1 MHAKKGVVSSLAP
14 KDRYWGYKLVFNI
27 YLWVIRNNEN

>member
-14 KDRYWGYKLVFNI
+14 KDRYLGYKLVFSI
-27 YLWVIRNNEN
+27 YLWVICNNED

>member
-14 KDRYWGYKLVFNI
+14 KDRYFGYKLILSI
-27 YLWVIRNNEN
+27 YLWVIYNNED

>member
-14 KDRYWGYKLVFNI
+14 KDRYLGYKLVLSI
-27 YLWVIRNNEN
+27 YLWVIYNNEN